1 MRSNP
6 KRIRQNKKQAN
17 QIQQQLIRAILI
29 IGALMLLIIF
39 FFGDHGLYQ
48 LYLLRSERSDIQAAI
63 TTLREQKETL
73 EAEKNKL
80 TTDSKYIEQLARE
93 RFRTAK
99 KGEKVFKVIEKKP
112 EYLRN
117 QKYSKPGLRPFY
129 QYRPAL
135 HFSAST

>member
-6 KRIRQNKKQAN
+6 KRKRQNNKQVH
-17 QIQQQLIRAILI
+17 QIQQQMIRAILI

-48 LYLLRSERSDIQAAI
+48 LYLLRSERSEIQATI
-63 TTLREQKETL
+63 TTLREQKQTL

-93 RFRTAK
+93 RFRMAK

-112 EYLRN
+112 E
-117 QKYSKPGLRPFY
+117 
-129 QYRPAL
+129 
-135 HFSAST
+135 

>member
-6 KRIRQNKKQAN
+6 KRKRQNNKQVH
-17 QIQQQLIRAILI
+17 QIQQQMIRAILF

-48 LYLLRSERSDIQAAI
+48 LYLLRSERSEIQSTI
-63 TTLREQKETL
+63 TALREKKQAL
-73 EAEKNKL
+73 EEEKNKL

-93 RFRTAK
+93 RFRMAK

-112 EYLRN
+112 E
-117 QKYSKPGLRPFY
+117 
-129 QYRPAL
+129 
-135 HFSAST
+135 

>member
-6 KRIRQNKKQAN
+6 KRKRQNNKQVH
-17 QIQQQLIRAILI
+17 QIQQQMIRAILI

-48 LYLLRSERSDIQAAI
+48 LYLLRSERSEIQATI
-63 TTLREQKETL
+63 TALREQKQTL

-93 RFRTAK
+93 RFRMAK
-99 KGEKVFKVIEKKP
+99 KGEKVFKVIEKKH
-112 EYLRN
+112 E
-117 QKYSKPGLRPFY
+117 
-129 QYRPAL
+129 
-135 HFSAST
+135 

>member
-1 MRSNP
+1 MRSNT
-6 KRIRQNKKQAN
+6 KQIRRNKKQEN

-29 IGALMLLIIF
+29 IGALILLIIF

-48 LYLLRSERSDIQAAI
+48 LYLLRSDRSDIQAAI

-93 RFRTAK
+93 KFRMAK

-112 EYLRN
+112 E
-117 QKYSKPGLRPFY
+117 
-129 QYRPAL
+129 
-135 HFSAST
+135 

>member
-1 MRSNP
+1 MRSNT
-6 KRIRQNKKQAN
+6 KQRRQNKKQAN

-63 TTLREQKETL
+63 TVLREQKETL
-73 EAEKNKL
+73 EVEKNKL

-93 RFRTAK
+93 RFRMAK
-99 KGEKVFKVIEKKP
+99 KGEKIFKVIEKKP
-112 EYLRN
+112 E
-117 QKYSKPGLRPFY
+117 
-129 QYRPAL
+129 
-135 HFSAST
+135 

>member
-6 KRIRQNKKQAN
+6 KRKRQNNKQVH
-17 QIQQQLIRAILI
+17 QIQQQMSRAILF

-48 LYLLRSERSDIQAAI
+48 LYLLRSERSEIQATI
-63 TTLREQKETL
+63 TALREKKQTL

-93 RFRTAK
+93 RFRMAK
-99 KGEKVFKVIEKKP
+99 KGEKVFKVIERKP
-112 EYLRN
+112 E
-117 QKYSKPGLRPFY
+117 
-129 QYRPAL
+129 
-135 HFSAST
+135 

>member
-6 KRIRQNKKQAN
+6 KRIHQNQNKNQAN
-17 QIQQQLIRAILI
+17 QVQQQLIRAILI
-29 IGALMLLIIF
+29 IGALILLIIF

-48 LYLLRSERSDIQAAI
+48 LYLLRSDRSDIQASI
-63 TTLREQKETL
+63 TALRKQKETL

-93 RFRTAK
+93 RFRMAK

-112 EYLRN
+112 E
-117 QKYSKPGLRPFY
+117 
-129 QYRPAL
+129 
-135 HFSAST
+135 

>member
-1 MRSNP
+1 MRSNL
-6 KRIRQNKKQAN
+6 KRKRQNNKQVH
-17 QIQQQLIRAILI
+17 QIQQQMIRAILI

-48 LYLLRSERSDIQAAI
+48 LYLLRSERSEIQATI
-63 TTLREQKETL
+63 TALREKKQTL

-93 RFRTAK
+93 RFRMAK

-112 EYLRN
+112 E
-117 QKYSKPGLRPFY
+117 
-129 QYRPAL
+129 
-135 HFSAST
+135 

>member
-6 KRIRQNKKQAN
+6 KRKRQNNKQVH
-17 QIQQQLIRAILI
+17 QIQQQMIRAILI

-48 LYLLRSERSDIQAAI
+48 LYLLRSERSEIQATI
-63 TTLREQKETL
+63 TALREKKQTL

-93 RFRTAK
+93 RFRMAK
-99 KGEKVFKVIEKKP
+99 KGEKVFKVIERKP
-112 EYLRN
+112 E
-117 QKYSKPGLRPFY
+117 
-129 QYRPAL
+129 
-135 HFSAST
+135 

>member
-6 KRIRQNKKQAN
+6 KRIRQNNKQAN

-29 IGALMLLIIF
+29 IGALILLIIF

-48 LYLLRSERSDIQAAI
+48 LYLLRSDRSDIQAAI

-93 RFRTAK
+93 RFRMAK

-112 EYLRN
+112 E
-117 QKYSKPGLRPFY
+117 
-129 QYRPAL
+129 
-135 HFSAST
+135 

>member
-6 KRIRQNKKQAN
+6 KRKRQNNKQVH
-17 QIQQQLIRAILI
+17 QIQQQMIRAILF

-48 LYLLRSERSDIQAAI
+48 LYLLPSERSEIQATI
-63 TTLREQKETL
+63 TALREQKQTL

-93 RFRTAK
+93 RFRMAK
-99 KGEKVFKVIEKKP
+99 KGEKVFKVIERKP
-112 EYLRN
+112 E
-117 QKYSKPGLRPFY
+117 
-129 QYRPAL
+129 
-135 HFSAST
+135 

>member
-6 KRIRQNKKQAN
+6 KRKRQNNKQVH
-17 QIQQQLIRAILI
+17 QIQQQMIRAILI

-48 LYLLRSERSDIQAAI
+48 LYLLRSERSEIQATITAI
-63 TTLREQKETL
+63 REQKQTL

-93 RFRTAK
+93 RFRMAK
-99 KGEKVFKVIEKKP
+99 KGEKVFKVIERKP
-112 EYLRN
+112 E
-117 QKYSKPGLRPFY
+117 
-129 QYRPAL
+129 
-135 HFSAST
+135 